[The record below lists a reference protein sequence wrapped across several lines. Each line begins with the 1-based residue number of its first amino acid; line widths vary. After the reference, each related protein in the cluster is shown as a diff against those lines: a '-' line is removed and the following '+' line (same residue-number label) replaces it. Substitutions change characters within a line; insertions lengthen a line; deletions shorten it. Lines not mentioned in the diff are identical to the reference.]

1 MIFEKGDA
9 IKRIDQ
15 NEYKVKS
22 QSSGGDYQVL
32 QTELGWLCSCPDA
45 MFRSVECKHILAVQL
60 SLKVRAE
67 VENQILAPIVNTD
80 SCIFCGSKHI
90 VKDGLRRNKHG
101 DIQKFNCL
109 ECKKYFTIN
118 LGFEKMKHNP
128 QAITSAMQLYFS
140 GESLRKTAES
150 LRLMGAEV
158 SHQTIHNW
166 ITKYV
171 GLMNRYLDRITPNV
185 GSVWRA
191 DELYLK
197 VKGNMKYL
205 FALMDDQTRFWIA
218 QEVADYKGTSDIRPL
233 LKDGM
238 EVAEKKPEV
247 FITDGA
253 ANFHQAFNKEFRT
266 NRRDSPIHISHIH
279 LAGDRNNNK
288 MESFNGELRDREKT
302 MRSLKTQDSP
312 ILKGMQ
318 IHHNFIRPHSGLDG
332 QTPAAK
338 AGIEV
343 KGENKW
349 LTIIQ
354 NASRPNSEDRD
365 LNAVE
370 GVGRNVEN

>member
-1 MIFEKGDA
+1 
-9 IKRIDQ
+9 
-15 NEYKVKS
+15 
-22 QSSGGDYQVL
+22 
-32 QTELGWLCSCPDA
+32 
-45 MFRSVECKHILAVQL
+45 
-60 SLKVRAE
+60 
-67 VENQILAPIVNTD
+67 
-80 SCIFCGSKHI
+80 
-90 VKDGLRRNKHG
+90 
-101 DIQKFNCL
+101 
-109 ECKKYFTIN
+109 
-118 LGFEKMKHNP
+118 
-128 QAITSAMQLYFS
+128 
-140 GESLRKTAES
+140 
-150 LRLMGAEV
+150 
-158 SHQTIHNW
+158 
-166 ITKYV
+166 
-171 GLMNRYLDRITPNV
+171 MNRYLDRITPNV